1 MISKG
6 ALVIIKHGDEDM
18 SNEMAKSIVAPE
30 IKKVKKDYDK
40 LQTKYY
46 FARKRSRKAIRK
58 DIRKAQRK
66 YGYNYIPTSKA
77 VKLIREGFALIE
89 YGFAVFVDKFMTIK
103 IR

>member
-6 ALVIIKHGDEDM
+6 ALVIIKRGDEGM
-18 SNEMAKSIVAPE
+18 SNEMAKSIIAPE
-30 IKKVKKDYDK
+30 IKKDYDK
-40 LQTKYY
+40 LQAKYY

-66 YGYNYIPTSKA
+66 YGYNYIPSNRVIKY
-77 VKLIREGFALIE
+77 IREGFALIE
-89 YGFAVFVDKFMTIK
+89 YGIAVFVDKFMTIK

>member
-6 ALVIIKHGDEDM
+6 ALVIIKRGDKDM
-18 SNEMAKSIVAPE
+18 SDQMADSIVAPA
-30 IKKVKKDYDK
+30 IKKDYDK
-40 LQTKYY
+40 LQAKYY

-66 YGYNYIPTSKA
+66 YGYNYIPTSK
-77 VKLIREGFALIE
+77 VIKFIREGFALVE